1 MLKKTFIL
9 FATIFCFCAN
19 PVYAI
24 NDIMAQDQTGMPD
37 PSVAQPMQ
45 QRQYLN
51 SYQERFESSD
61 EKENIKR
68 FEYSPDRIIKIHL
81 RENML
86 TNLILPQ
93 GEKILSFD
101 LRDKFNFR
109 FLPKPAPLTNVAII
123 YAINP
128 GADTNLTVFGES
140 GNIYS
145 FYLRNYSTSVKNVA
159 PDFLVYV
166 DDPAIPELMKVLADQ
181 KKADEEAKTEGEMCV
196 DCQKSNMPREQKK
209 DFDPDYL
216 RSLPTMVDPSK
227 MNMSYVTSK
236 GDMSLQPLKIWD
248 DEYWTYFQFDVNSFD
263 KMTSVPVLYLVNRD
277 GIEELVNT
285 RVVKGTVIAESVND
299 KWTIRN
305 GDSYLCVRQETAN
318 GR

>member
-1 MLKKTFIL
+1 MLKKIL
-9 FATIFCFCAN
+9 IILAMTFCFSN
-19 PVYAI
+19 PVFAI
-24 NDIMAQDQTGMPD
+24 NDIMAQDQAGMPD

-51 SYQERFESSD
+51 SYQERFETSD

-68 FEYSPDRIIKIHL
+68 FEYSSDRIIKIHL

-86 TNLILPQ
+86 TNLILPD

-101 LRDKFNFR
+101 LRDKTNFR

-145 FYLRNYSTSVKNVA
+145 FYLRNYSTSVKKVA

-166 DDPAIPELMKVLADQ
+166 DDPAVPAMMTVLADQ
-181 KKADEEAKTEGEMCV
+181 KKVGEQEAEEGCT
-196 DCQKSNMPREQKK
+196 DCLKANVPREQKK
-209 DFDPDYL
+209 EFDPDYL
-216 RSLPTMVDPSK
+216 RSLPAKVDPSK
-227 MNMSYVTSK
+227 INMSYVTSK
-236 GDMSLQPLKIWD
+236 GDMSLQPLKIFD
-248 DEYWTYFQFDVNSFD
+248 DEYWTYFQFDVSSFD
-263 KMTSVPVLYLVNRD
+263 KMTSVPVLYMVNRD

-285 RVVKGTVIAESVND
+285 RAVRGTVIAETVND
-299 KWTIRN
+299 KWTIRD